1 MLRVEHVGECEVLRI
16 AFLRSGLRVWCD
28 LFVGSGGSS
37 FIYYLFFY
45 FPFYAVSSSFLTG
58 CLFVGR
64 RPFLTPVGG
73 GCADFFSSK
82 RSYLL
87 VNLAG
92 GDVVVVLL

>member
-1 MLRVEHVGECEVLRI
+1 MLSEHVGECEVLRI
-16 AFLRSGLRVWCD
+16 AFLRSGLKVLCD

-37 FIYYLFFY
+37 FYFFS
-45 FPFYAVSSSFLTG
+45 VLCCELQFLDW
-58 CLFVGR
+58 LFVGR

-73 GCADFFSSK
+73 ACADFCSLK

-92 GDVVVVLL
+92 GDVVVVVL